1 MKKDTN
7 GAWRWTA
14 LLPDG
19 KRVRLNVAEGVR
31 LCVGDV
37 LWIGGSLYSVAK
49 RQMDGRRAAWNV
61 VVRPG
66 SEQPAA
72 PSRAKSPRLAT

>member
-1 MKKDTN
+1 MKNDTH
-7 GAWRWTA
+7 GPWRWTA

-37 LWIGGSLYSVAK
+37 LWIGGALYSVVK
-49 RQMDGRRAAWNV
+49 RRMDGERAGWSV

-66 SEQPAA
+66 SEEPAA
-72 PSRAKSPRLAT
+72 PSPAKGRRVAT